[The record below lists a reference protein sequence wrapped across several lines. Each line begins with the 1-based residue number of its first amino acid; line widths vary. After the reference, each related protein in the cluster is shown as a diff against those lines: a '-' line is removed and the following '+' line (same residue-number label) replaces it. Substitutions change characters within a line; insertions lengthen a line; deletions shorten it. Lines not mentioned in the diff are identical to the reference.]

1 MIDKRYHVFIST
13 TGADMQPERAVLTQ
27 TLASQGFFSWGLEVR
42 TPLTTAF
49 ARRQID
55 DCDYFLLML
64 GSRYGELSASGV
76 SYVHLEYIYAI
87 TKQKPVF
94 VILHET
100 PESRDAELHE
110 QTDEGRVKFQDFRR
124 QLQRERDMV
133 VTYREPRELEVI
145 LRHAMP
151 QLTQRY
157 PAVGWVRPNDAPLK
171 ALQAEN
177 EKLRQRIEHL
187 TTLGRGR
194 TMTRAVYLLDDEQNP
209 PSMLELP
216 TVSGEEKVAFDYR
229 VHAYQDGNF
238 KELRPRREMTWNEI
252 LYAVGA
258 GFQPAAAEEH
268 FAQVM
273 NEYLNYDA
281 LQDVREFMPGAHATA
296 RCQIN
301 VRALHA
307 IKMQFKH
314 NKWIVPVGRD
324 ERHRILWELSAT
336 GEAQLNMLMQ
346 QQKDRVKTGTP
357 VPTPAVTAG
366 GVSSQS

>member
-13 TGADMQPERAVLTQ
+13 TGADMQAERSVLAQ
-27 TLASQGFFSWGLEVR
+27 TLASLGFFSWGLETR

-55 DCDYFLLML
+55 DCDYFVLML

-94 VILHET
+94 VILHES
-100 PESRDAELHE
+100 PETRSPDFQEKT
-110 QTDEGRVKFQDFRR
+110 QEGQVKFQDFRR

-133 VTYREPRELEVI
+133 VTFREPRELEVI

-157 PAVGWVRPNDAPLK
+157 PSLGWVRPNDGPMQ

-177 EKLRQRIEHL
+177 DKLRLKVQQL

-194 TMTRAVYLLDDEQNP
+194 STARPTPVDAEVEQAF
-209 PSMLELP
+209 
-216 TVSGEEKVAFDYR
+216 VDIEEKPAPLEVPVVRGDEVVAFDYR

-238 KELRPRREMTWNEI
+238 RELRPRRQMSWNE
-252 LYAVGA
+252 LLMAMGP
-258 GFQPAAAEEH
+258 GFRPPAPEED
-268 FAQVM
+268 FARII
-273 NEYLNYDA
+273 NDYLNISA
-281 LQDVREFMPGAHATA
+281 LGDVKDSMPRAHATA

-301 VRALHA
+301 IRALHA
-307 IKMQFKH
+307 IKMQLKN

-324 ERHRILWELSAT
+324 EKHRILWGLST
-336 GEAQLNMLMQ
+336 QGEGQLNKLMAGQ
-346 QQKDRVKTGTP
+346 RLETG
-357 VPTPAVTAG
+357 
-366 GVSSQS
+366 S